1 MNTFHTI
8 FVGTLGGLSMGIF
21 HSYITH
27 TIITKQNMEFD
38 HRMRLLDDQM
48 EKMKQQM
55 KILRIKCL
63 WL

>member
-1 MNTFHTI
+1 MNTLNTI
-8 FVGTLGGLSMGIF
+8 FVGSLGGLSLGIF

-27 TIITKQNMEFD
+27 KMITKQNEEFD
-38 HRMRLLDDQM
+38 HRIRLLDDQM
-48 EKMKQQM
+48 ERMKEQM

>member
-8 FVGTLGGLSMGIF
+8 CVGTLGGLSLGIF

-27 TIITKQNMEFD
+27 TIITKQNREFD
-38 HRMRLLDDQM
+38 HRMRLLDDRM
-48 EKMKQQM
+48 ERMKQQM
-55 KILRIKCL
+55 KILRIQCL